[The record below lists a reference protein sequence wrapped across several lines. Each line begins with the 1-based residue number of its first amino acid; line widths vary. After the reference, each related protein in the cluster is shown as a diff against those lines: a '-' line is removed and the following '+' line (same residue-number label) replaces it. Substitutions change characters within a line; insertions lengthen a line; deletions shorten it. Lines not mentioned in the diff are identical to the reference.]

1 MKIPKVKTKNI
12 KDFSKKIPKKLAVY
26 AFLTFLGILLIFSI
40 ISVFI
45 FYQNVIL
52 AQRKEIEVSESP
64 LGFDK
69 ITYQQI
75 LDIWEQKE
83 KRFDEVDFEEHLN
96 IFISID

>member
-1 MKIPKVKTKNI
+1 MPKVKTKNI

-45 FYQNVIL
+45 FYQNVTL

-69 ITYQQI
+69 TIYQQV
-75 LDIWEQKE
+75 LDVWEQKE
-83 KRFDEVDFEEHLN
+83 KRFNELDSEEYLN
-96 IFISID
+96 IFITID

>member
-83 KRFDEVDFEEHLN
+83 KRFNELDSEEYLN

>member
-1 MKIPKVKTKNI
+1 MKMPKIKTKNI

-45 FYQNVIL
+45 FYQNVTL

-69 ITYQQI
+69 IIYQQI
-75 LDIWEQKE
+75 LDVWEQRE
-83 KRFDEVDFEEHLN
+83 KRFNELGSEEHLN
-96 IFISID
+96 IFIKID

>member
-1 MKIPKVKTKNI
+1 MKAPIVKTKKI
-12 KDFSKKIPKKLAVY
+12 KHFFKKIPKKLAVY

-45 FYQNVIL
+45 FYQNVTL

-75 LDIWEQKE
+75 LDIWEQRE
-83 KRFDEVDFEEHLN
+83 KRFNELDSEEYLN

>member
-1 MKIPKVKTKNI
+1 MRMPKIKTKNI

-52 AQRKEIEVSESP
+52 AQRKEIEVSEST

-69 ITYQQI
+69 TIYQQV
-75 LDIWEQKE
+75 LDIWEQRE
-83 KRFDEVDFEEHLN
+83 KRFKDVSSEQYFN
-96 IFISID
+96 IFMPID

>member
-45 FYQNVIL
+45 FYQNVTL

-64 LGFDK
+64 LVFEK
-69 ITYQQI
+69 NIYQQV
-75 LDIWEQKE
+75 LDVWEQKE
-83 KRFDEVDFEEHLN
+83 KRFNELDSEEHLN
-96 IFISID
+96 IFIKID

>member
-1 MKIPKVKTKNI
+1 MKMPKIKTKNI

-45 FYQNVIL
+45 FYQNVTL

-64 LGFDK
+64 LEFDK

-83 KRFDEVDFEEHLN
+83 KKFNELDSEEHLN
-96 IFISID
+96 IFIKID

>member
-1 MKIPKVKTKNI
+1 MKMPKIKTKNI

-45 FYQNVIL
+45 FYQNVTL

-83 KRFDEVDFEEHLN
+83 KRFNELDSEEHLN